1 MSGPFLSMKKIS
13 KSFSGVQVLKDVD
26 FDIMRG
32 EIHCLA
38 GENGSGK
45 STLVKIISGV
55 YQPDAGGCIEI
66 DGASVRRVT
75 SIDAIRHGIQ
85 VIYQDLSLFPTIS
98 VAENIAI
105 SQIISQGRNL
115 VGKGSVRALATKA
128 AARIG
133 VDLPF
138 DEPLGNLS
146 MADQQLVAICRAFTS
161 DVKLLIMDEPTTA
174 LSRKEVD
181 ALFRVIKDLQKSGT
195 AALFISHKL
204 DEVFDIAE
212 RVTILR
218 DGAKI
223 GTFDPSELDDARLSF
238 LMTGMSPVY
247 DPIPAVTG
255 EGVPLLEIEGLSK
268 RDNFRDISLSLRH
281 GEVLGVTGLLG
292 SGRTELALAL
302 FGLNPAEDGTILM
315 DGCRV
320 GIRNV
325 REAMRNG
332 IAYVP
337 ENRLLQG
344 LVMHQSV
351 AKNLLVT
358 VLRRTLT
365 KCGLTDSRRND
376 EQVARWIQDYKIKA
390 PSADA
395 PIETLSGGNQQRVVL
410 AKWIA
415 TDPKVLILDG
425 PTVGIDIAAKCSIY
439 AIIRNLASQG
449 MGIIII
455 SDEVNELIHTCNRIL
470 VMGKGRIKKEFFGEK
485 MTFQAVSRAI
495 AGDYMELEQ

>member
-1 MSGPFLSMKKIS
+1 MSGPFLSIKKAS
-13 KSFSGVQVLKDVD
+13 KSFSGVQVLRDIN
-26 FDIMRG
+26 FDIMCG

-55 YQPDAGGCIEI
+55 YQPDTGGSIEI
-66 DGASVRRVT
+66 GGAPVRRVT

-85 VIYQDLSLFPTIS
+85 VIYQDLSLFPTVS

-105 SQIISQGRNL
+105 SQIISRGRTL
-115 VGKGSVRALATKA
+115 VGRGSIRALATKA
-128 AARIG
+128 EERIG
-133 VDLPF
+133 VGLPL

-161 DVKLLIMDEPTTA
+161 DVRLLIMDEPTTA
-174 LSRKEVD
+174 LSRKEVN
-181 ALFRVIKDLQKSGT
+181 ALFRVIKDLQRSGT
-195 AALFISHKL
+195 ATLFISHKL

-223 GTFDPSELDDARLSF
+223 GTYDPSELDDARLSF

-247 DPIPAVTG
+247 DPVPPVVG
-255 EGVPLLEIEGLSK
+255 EDAPLLEVESLSK
-268 RDNFRDISLSLRH
+268 RDNFRDISLRLRH
-281 GEVLGVTGLLG
+281 GEVLGITGLLG

-302 FGLNPAEDGTILM
+302 FGLNPAETGSILM
-315 DGCRV
+315 DGHRI
-320 GIRNV
+320 GIRDV

-344 LVMHQSV
+344 LVMRQSV

-358 VLRRTLT
+358 VLRRMLT
-365 KCGLTDSRRND
+365 KFGLTDSRRND
-376 EQVARWIQDYKIKA
+376 EQVSQWIRDYKIKA
-390 PSADA
+390 PSAEA

-415 TDPKVLILDG
+415 TNPRVLILDS
-425 PTVGIDIAAKCSIY
+425 PTVGIDIAAKCGIY

-449 MGIIII
+449 MGIILI
-455 SDEVNELIHTCNRIL
+455 SDEVSELIHTCNRIM
-470 VMGKGRIKKEFFGEK
+470 VMGKGRIKKEFSGEK
-485 MTFQAVSRAI
+485 MTFQAISRAI